1 LLFWGGSGDLRELAS
16 QKSREAPP
24 AGGGRHGW
32 AAARIALS
40 GALLA
45 AVAAAAILL
54 VSSSSQSRL
63 YAPLRSAAPARAAVQ
78 PGPAAPQPG
87 RAALERDPALGPL
100 RWAAGGPYV
109 DGHVLLGFRRGTSAA
124 HQLALE
130 HDVGGLRL
138 RRLGVD
144 ALLTV
149 PRGQVFAV
157 IGRLRGDHAV
167 RFAEPDYVMESSG
180 VPNDPSFGLQW
191 GLQNTGQV
199 ITGPFGTPVTGTPG
213 ADEHVVPAWA
223 VTTGS
228 RSVVIAETDTGV
240 EYTHP
245 DLAANMW
252 SNPGGL
258 GGCAAGTHG
267 FNVVA
272 GENACDPM
280 DQDTVFGGHGT
291 HVAGI
296 MGAVGNNGV
305 GVIGVNWNTSIMA
318 VKWLDAL
325 NKGLTSNLIAALQLV
340 IQAKQAGQNIRVV
353 NDSVTF
359 VGTAFSQALSD
370 EIDQLGANDILIDTA
385 AGNQKTNDD
394 VTPRYPCNYD
404 RPNEICVAASDEHD
418 QIPFWANYG
427 PGSVDLAAPG
437 QDIYST
443 LRGGTYGYINGS
455 SMAAA
460 EVSGAA
466 ALILSVGYQSA
477 TALKADIL
485 NNVDPIP
492 ALSGKVRTGG
502 RLDICKAL
510 PGCSTTPPIGPP
522 TSMSLALSPQSIPAD
537 GASTSTATAT
547 VTDANGNR
555 ITGNQLSFTSDD
567 AGLHIGAVTDHGDG
581 TYTATLTSSTTPHQ
595 VTVTATDSSA
605 TPTITGQATLTQTA
619 PTPTFGKTSVGANSD
634 RFAPDRKRVN
644 RYALTADGTVTKLSI
659 YLQPTSTSG
668 QQVIQGVI
676 YADSGGT
683 PSSLLG
689 ATNPLTFTS
698 TNTAGWYDLTFPTP
712 PNLAA
717 GNYWLGVLTGNS
729 SGVAGF
735 RYDSVASSRDY
746 NSNTFTSGPS
756 NPFGPITTDS
766 EQTSL
771 YATYTPAPPPSAPPG
786 NTSLPV
792 VSGTAQVGQT
802 LTTSNGSWS
811 GSPNGYTYVWERCDM
826 NGNNCNP
833 ISPASLATSQ
843 TYTVSS
849 GDVGS
854 TLEAQ
859 VTASNTIGSAHAN
872 SAPTATV
879 SSTGVFG
886 KTSVGARSDRFAPD
900 RKRVNRWPLTT
911 SGTVTKLSIYLQPT
925 STSGQQVIQGVIYAD
940 SGGTPG
946 SLVATTNAFTFT
958 STNTAGWYDLTFPTP
973 PHVAAG
979 NYWLGVLTGNSSGV
993 AGFRYD
999 SVSGSRD
1006 YNSNAFTS
1014 TPSNP
1019 FGPVTTD
1026 SEQTSLYATYTIG

>member
-1 LLFWGGSGDLRELAS
+1 
-16 QKSREAPP
+16 
-24 AGGGRHGW
+24 
-32 AAARIALS
+32 
-40 GALLA
+40 
-45 AVAAAAILL
+45 L
-54 VSSSSQSRL
+54 V
-63 YAPLRSAAPARAAVQ
+63 
-78 PGPAAPQPG
+78 
-87 RAALERDPALGPL
+87 
-100 RWAAGGPYV
+100 
-109 DGHVLLGFRRGTSAA
+109 GFRRGTSAA
-124 HQLALE
+124 QELSLE
-130 HDVGGLRL
+130 RAAGGLRL

-149 PRGQVFAV
+149 PRGRVLAA
-157 IGRLRGDHAV
+157 IGRLRVDHAV
-167 RFAEPDYVMESSG
+167 RFAEPDYVMEASG
-180 VPNDPSFGLQW
+180 VPNDPSFGVQW

-199 ITGPFGTPVTGTPG
+199 ITGPFGTPVKSTPG
-213 ADEHVVPAWA
+213 ADEKVVPAWG

-228 RSVVIAETDTGV
+228 SSIVIAETDTGV

-245 DLAANMW
+245 DLAPNIW

-258 GGCAAGTHG
+258 GGCAAGTRG
-267 FNVVA
+267 FNVVT

-280 DQDTVFGGHGT
+280 DQDTAFNGHGT

-296 MGAVGNNGV
+296 MGAVTNNGV
-305 GVIGVNWNTSIMA
+305 GVAGVNWNTSILP
-318 VKWLDAL
+318 VKWLDSLSRGA
-325 NKGLTSNLIAALQLV
+325 TSNLIAALTLV
-340 IQAKQAGQNIRVV
+340 TALKQAGQNIRVV
-353 NDSVTF
+353 NDSATF

-427 PGSVDLAAPG
+427 PNSVDLAAPG

-455 SMAAA
+455 SMSTA

-492 ALSGKVRTGG
+492 ALAGKVRTGG

-522 TSMSLALSPQSIPAD
+522 TSLSLTLSPQSIPAD
-537 GASTSTATAT
+537 GTSASTATAT

-555 ITGNQLSFTSDD
+555 ITGNRVSFTSDD
-567 AGLHIGAVTDHGDG
+567 TGLHVGAVTDHGDG
-581 TYTATLTSSTTPHQ
+581 TYTAALTSSTTHHQ
-595 VTVTATDSSA
+595 ITVTATDGSA
-605 TPTITGQATLTQTA
+605 TPNITGQATLTQTA
-619 PTPTFGKTSVGANSD
+619 PTPTLGHTSIGASSD
-634 RFAPDRKRVN
+634 RFASDRKRVN
-644 RYALTADGTVTKLSI
+644 RYALAADGTVTKLSV
-659 YLQPTSTSG
+659 YLLPTSTSG

-683 PSSLLG
+683 PGSLI
-689 ATNPLTFTS
+689 ATTNAFTFSS
-698 TNTAGWYDLTFPTP
+698 TNAAGWYDLTFPTP
-712 PNLAA
+712 PQLPA

-729 SGVAGF
+729 SGVAGY
-735 RYDSVASSRDY
+735 RYDSVSGSRDY

-756 NPFGPITTDS
+756 DPFGPITTDS
-766 EQTSL
+766 QQMSI
-771 YATYTPAPPPSAPPG
+771 YATYTPSGPPSSPPASTSAP
-786 NTSLPV
+786 V
-792 VSGTAQVGQT
+792 ISGTAQVGQT

-811 GSPNGYTYVWERCDM
+811 GSPNGYTYLWERCDT

-859 VTASNTIGSAHAN
+859 VTASNSIGSAHAT

-879 SSTGVFG
+879 PSTGTFG
-886 KTSVGARSDRFAPD
+886 KTSVGAGSDRFAPD

-911 SGTVTKLSIYLQPT
+911 SGTVTKLSVYLQPT

-946 SLVATTNAFTFT
+946 SLIATTNAFTFT
-958 STNTAGWYDLTFPTP
+958 STNAAGWYDLTFPTP
-973 PHVAAG
+973 PHLAAG

-1006 YNSNAFTS
+1006 YNSNTFTS
-1014 TPSNP
+1014 GPSDP
-1019 FGPVTTD
+1019 FGPITTD
-1026 SEQTSLYATYTIG
+1026 GEQTSLYATYAPG